1 MNKNEALNLLG
12 LNNKYTEEEVK
23 KAYRGLAKKY
33 HPDIAGEQYNHK
45 FAEINKAYE
54 LLVELGEPNNCVLTH
69 KTIFDV
75 ERV

>member
-1 MNKNEALNLLG
+1 MNKSEALNILG
-12 LNNKYTEEEVK
+12 LGNKYTEEEVK
-23 KAYRGLAKKY
+23 KAYRTLAKKY
-33 HPDIAGEQYNHK
+33 HPDIAGEQNNHM

-54 LLVELGEPNNCVLTH
+54 FLVELGGPSSCILTH